1 MSSAT
6 LCVMP
11 SIRSCSAL
19 GSDSNVKGVSN
30 LVNVAPDSEVA
41 ALHQDALYL
50 DAAVPLVNPRLLPKY
65 LPELRRGGVDAILT
79 TAASLED
86 CRYAVSALA
95 DWHHLAHS
103 GQYPIRL
110 ATTVADFRQSKQNGE
125 LAVGLH
131 FQGGNPIEADLDLID
146 AFHALGVRVFQ
157 LTYNAR
163 NFIGDGCLEEANAGL
178 STFGQ
183 KVVRRLDER
192 QIAIDISHVGE
203 RTSLEAL
210 ELASGPVVATHA
222 NARAV
227 CESPRNLTDEQIRA
241 VAASGG
247 VIGLCG
253 FPAFVSS
260 DSVPTLEQL
269 IDHADYISNLVGPQH
284 VGLGLDFAIED
295 EDDYDYFGY
304 DPRYYP
310 RPPWTWPT
318 GLGDFFLDAPNITA
332 ALKQRGYADDE
343 VCGILGENF
352 LRAFEQIWGG

>member
-6 LCVMP
+6 LCAMP

-19 GSDSNVKGVSN
+19 DSASNLKGVSN
-30 LVNVAPDSEVA
+30 LVSVTHDPESAS
-41 ALHQDALYL
+41 LHNDALYL
-50 DAAVPLVNPRLLPKY
+50 DAAVPLVNPRLLSKY
-65 LPELRRGGVDAILT
+65 LPELRAGGVDAILT
-79 TAASLED
+79 TVASLED

-103 GQYPIRL
+103 GEYPICL
-110 ATTVADFRQSKQNGE
+110 ATTVADFRQAKQRGE

-163 NFIGDGCLEEANAGL
+163 NFMGDGCLEEANAGL
-178 STFGQ
+178 STFGR
-183 KVVRRLDER
+183 KAIRRLDER
-192 QIAIDISHVGE
+192 KIAIDISHVGE
-203 RTSLEAL
+203 RTSLEAI

-222 NARAV
+222 NARTV
-227 CESPRNLTDEQIRA
+227 CDSPRNLTDEQIHA

-253 FPAFVSS
+253 FPAFVSPS
-260 DSVPTLEQL
+260 PVPTLEQL
-269 IDHADYISNLVGPQH
+269 IDHADYIGNLVGPQH
-284 VGLGLDFAIED
+284 VGLGLDFAIE
-295 EDDYDYFGY
+295 EEGEYEYYGY

-318 GLGDFFLDAPNITA
+318 GLGNFFLDAPKITA
-332 ALKQRGYADDE
+332 ALKHRGYTDDE
-343 VCGILGENF
+343 VRGILGENF
-352 LRAFEQIWGG
+352 LRVFEQIWGG